1 MGQKLQSK
9 AKPNPMR
16 VRESYVQHM
25 EKDLARS
32 GVTLF
37 EPSNG
42 TLDINSDYLTLSAE
56 LTDIPSKELGEHLNA
71 FTQQKM
77 YMRTLVGRME
87 IFVEEAKRKYMEV
100 STQYYKELPPK
111 LAESAKERLVV
122 QEPDVK
128 PLYEEYIDLTKK
140 LSIVKMQVENI
151 EDAIF
156 LLSREVTRRTGD
168 FSDENRAY
176 NVGRR

>member
-1 MGQKLQSK
+1 MKMK
-9 AKPNPMR
+9 VNPKEIR
-16 VRESYVQHM
+16 KSYIQRM
-25 EKDLARS
+25 EQDLASS

-42 TLDINSDYLTLSAE
+42 TLNINNDFLTLSAE
-56 LTDIPSKELGEHLNA
+56 LTEIPSRELGEHLNA

-87 IFVEEAKRKYMEV
+87 ILVEDAKRKYMEV
-100 STQYYKELPPK
+100 STEYYKELPAK
-111 LAESAKERLVV
+111 MAESAKERLIS
-122 QEPDVK
+122 QEPEVK
-128 PLYEEYIDLTKK
+128 PLYEEYVDLTKK
-140 LSIVKMQVENI
+140 LNMVKIQVENI

-168 FSDENRAY
+168 FSDENRVH